1 MFHCV
6 ELLCEILFPL
16 LGLLLVVMATT
27 AKTKEEP
34 YYPDGGYGWV
44 IVGAVILINVS
55 L

>member
-1 MFHCV
+1 
-6 ELLCEILFPL
+6 
-16 LGLLLVVMATT
+16 MATI

-55 L
+55 LLYCDKCQFQTFYLTRCLY